1 MPGSVPAGQDA
12 NMSRAQWSSGGR
24 RVTCRVCS
32 SCGAGGEL
40 HRAEGLGQRLR
51 DRMALLCS
59 ARTLNVVKTEGQMDM
74 ALVSVLGKQCL

>member
-1 MPGSVPAGQDA
+1 M
-12 NMSRAQWSSGGR
+12 
-24 RVTCRVCS
+24 CS

-51 DRMALLCS
+51 DRLALLCS